1 MQPVRPRKSN
11 STQENPGFDRYLY
24 RLSHLVENAFARLN
38 ILEALRHDFT
48 RLHEITK

>member
-24 RLSHLVENAFARLN
+24 RLSHLVEK
-38 ILEALRHDFT
+38 ALRHDLT
-48 RLHEITK
+48 KLHGITK